1 MLVGQSVNTTYADI
15 LTSSIFELTP
25 IDSLYL
31 AYNKESTERQL
42 TMGMD
47 TETSLYLNGLQS
59 DGFVI
64 IPSLLSPS
72 EITTLREA
80 ATKATT
86 LTRAGQWPYFRTV
99 PKQFPPWPKDVPPA
113 SEGGI
118 WGVQHLLHPDMPGRR
133 EFANLYFSEKVL
145 GIVEELLGLKS
156 TNYTQGRS
164 KGEEQ
169 ELLVMELLNLLVAP
183 EQKDFELRWHR
194 DDIPP
199 TVTPE
204 EELRLLKS
212 KSPQGRQSHAQYNL
226 ALCPDTSL
234 IVIPGSHRRIR
245 TEAERNA
252 DPYEAYLS
260 GQVTVKLEPGDVVFY
275 DSNILHRGVYKPKPE
290 SGEETRLTLH
300 GSVGLKEMAST
311 TDGDDKAADRAKV
324 RATAVLQH
332 SVGMWIDRDD
342 ADLSD
347 ISERAERMR
356 RNLIAMG
363 RGEDVGYSL
372 EG

>member
-1 MLVGQSVNTTYADI
+1 
-15 LTSSIFELTP
+15 
-25 IDSLYL
+25 
-31 AYNKESTERQL
+31 
-42 TMGMD
+42 
-47 TETSLYLNGLQS
+47 
-59 DGFVI
+59 
-64 IPSLLSPS
+64 
-72 EITTLREA
+72 
-80 ATKATT
+80 
-86 LTRAGQWPYFRTV
+86 
-99 PKQFPPWPKDVPPA
+99 
-113 SEGGI
+113 
-118 WGVQHLLHPDMPGRR
+118 MPGRG
-133 EFANLYFSEKVL
+133 EFAKLYFSEKVL

-156 TNYTQGRS
+156 VS
-164 KGEEQ
+164 KEEKAEEEE
-169 ELLVMELLNLLVAP
+169 ELLVMELFNLLVAP

-194 DDIPP
+194 DDIPS

-245 TEAERNA
+245 TETERNA
-252 DPYEAYLS
+252 DPYEAYLP
-260 GQVTVKLEPGDVVFY
+260 GQLTVKLAPGDAVFY

-290 SGEETRLTLH
+290 NGEETRLTLH
-300 GSVGLKEMAST
+300 GSVGLKESSST
-311 TDGDDKAADRAKV
+311 TDRDDKAADRAKV

-332 SVGMWIDRDD
+332 SVGMWIDRND
-342 ADLSD
+342 ADLSH

>member
-1 MLVGQSVNTTYADI
+1 VGQSVNTTYTDI
-15 LTSSIFELTP
+15 LYFKYFLELTH
-25 IDSLYL
+25 IDSLNL
-31 AYNKESTERQL
+31 AYNKELNERQI
-42 TMGMD
+42 TIAMD
-47 TETSLYLNGLQS
+47 TETSPYLNSLQS

-64 IPSLLSPS
+64 VPSLLTPP
-72 EITTLREA
+72 EISTLREA

-118 WGVQHLLHPDMPGRR
+118 WGVQHLLHPDMPGRGD
-133 EFANLYFSEKVL
+133 FATLYFSEKVL

-156 TNYTQGRS
+156 VS
-164 KGEEQ
+164 KEEKA
-169 ELLVMELLNLLVAP
+169 EEEEPLVMELFNLLVAP

-194 DDIPP
+194 DDIPS
-199 TVTPE
+199 TVSAE

-245 TEAERNA
+245 TETERNA
-252 DPYEAYLS
+252 DPYEAYLP
-260 GQVTVKLEPGDVVFY
+260 GQLTVKLGPGDAVFY

-290 SGEETRLTLH
+290 GAEETRLTLH
-300 GSVGLKEMAST
+300 GSVGLKESSST

-342 ADLSD
+342 ADLSY

>member
-1 MLVGQSVNTTYADI
+1 MTTD
-15 LTSSIFELTP
+15 
-25 IDSLYL
+25 
-31 AYNKESTERQL
+31 N
-42 TMGMD
+42 
-47 TETSLYLNGLQS
+47 ETSPYLNRLQS

-64 IPSLLSPS
+64 IPSLLSTP
-72 EITTLREA
+72 EINTLREA
-80 ATKATT
+80 ATKATS

-118 WGVQHLLHPDMPGRR
+118 WGVQHLLHPDMSGRG
-133 EFANLYFSEKVL
+133 EFAKLYFSDKVL
-145 GIVEELLGLKS
+145 CIVEELLGVKS
-156 TNYTQGRS
+156 AEKRQQ
-164 KGEEQ
+164 EE
-169 ELLVMELLNLLVAP
+169 EPLVMELFNLLVAP
-183 EQKDFELRWHR
+183 EQKEFELRWHR

-245 TEAERNA
+245 TETERNA
-252 DPYEAYLS
+252 DPYEAYLP
-260 GQVTVKLEPGDVVFY
+260 GQVMVKLEPGDAVFY

-290 SGEETRLTLH
+290 GGEETRLTLH
-300 GSVGLKEMAST
+300 GSVGLKEKTSAV
-311 TDGDDKAADRAKV
+311 DGDIQVADRAKV

-342 ADLSD
+342 ADLSY

-356 RNLIAMG
+356 GNLIAMG